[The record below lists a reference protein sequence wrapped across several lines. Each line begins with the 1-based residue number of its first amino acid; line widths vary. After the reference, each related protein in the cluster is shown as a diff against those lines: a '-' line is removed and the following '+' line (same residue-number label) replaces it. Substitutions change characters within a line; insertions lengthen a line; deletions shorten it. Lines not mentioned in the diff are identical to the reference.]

1 MSSVVGIRVANGPK
15 LPGLERESVEIHIPD
30 EIETLLVK
38 TIQRWLAEA
47 GDATLDLQTYLMYIN
62 EQEVQIL
69 HRSTPDNIPDF
80 VDVLRDLFISAGVN
94 VPAPTEQKTSE

>member
-38 TIQRWLAEA
+38 TIQRWLAET
-47 GDATLDLQTYLMYIN
+47 GDTALDLQTYLMYIN
-62 EQEVQIL
+62 GQEVRIR
-69 HRSTPDNIPDF
+69 HRSTPDNMPDF
-80 VDVLRDLFISAGVN
+80 IDVFRALFISAGVN
-94 VPAPTEQKTSE
+94 VPVPTEQKAVE